1 MQGRLV
7 AALFFLAFMPASIVV
22 GQESAAQGLPAFEPF
37 SFQTETARLL
47 ALIAD
52 PKSGSQQRHD
62 LLVELAGLLRLAGD
76 NEGAAA
82 AWKEAAQAV
91 PGERDDR
98 ALLEMTVCL
107 MAIGEWEEAAQ
118 AARLVL
124 LTSRNAPGIMLRAK
138 YLTAQIE
145 AFTRGDTVALEI
157 YLDDPDYASLK
168 PAIYYTLYIITR
180 DEAYKSRLVAEYPAG
195 PETRLLT
202 DDTTPFPGA
211 MWLLYPGRESITIL
225 R

>member
-1 MQGRLV
+1 MKDDNMKGG
-7 AALFFLAFMPASIVV
+7 LFPFMLFLALSLAA
-22 GQESAAQGLPAFEPF
+22 QESF
-37 SFQTETARLL
+37 SFQTETARLRQV
-47 ALIAD
+47 IAS
-52 PKSGSQQRHD
+52 PQSSPLQKHD
-62 LLVELAGLLRLAGD
+62 LLVELAELLRLSGD

-82 AWKEAAQAV
+82 AWKDAAAAV

-98 ALLEMTVCL
+98 ALLEMAACL
-107 MAIGEWEEAAQ
+107 MAIGEWDDASNAV
-118 AARLVL
+118 RLVL
-124 LTSRNAPGIMLRAK
+124 LTSRNAPGIIIRAK
-138 YLTAQIE
+138 YLGAQIE
-145 AFTRGDTVALEI
+145 AFTKGDIVALEF

-168 PAIYYTLYIITR
+168 PAIYYTLYITTR
-180 DEAYKSRLVAEYPAG
+180 QETYKSRLVAEYPAS

>member
-1 MQGRLV
+1 LRD
-7 AALFFLAFMPASIVV
+7 
-22 GQESAAQGLPAFEPF
+22 
-37 SFQTETARLL
+37 
-47 ALIAD
+47 LIAS
-52 PKSGSQQRHD
+52 PQSTPQQKHD
-62 LLVELAGLLRLAGD
+62 FFVELAELLRLSGD

-82 AWKEAAQAV
+82 AWKDAAQAV

-107 MAIGEWEEAAQ
+107 MAIGEWEEAVQ

-124 LTSRNAPGIMLRAK
+124 LTSRNSPGIMLRAK

-145 AFTRGDTVALEI
+145 AFTRGDTVALEF

-180 DEAYKSRLVAEYPAG
+180 DEIYKNRLITEYPAG